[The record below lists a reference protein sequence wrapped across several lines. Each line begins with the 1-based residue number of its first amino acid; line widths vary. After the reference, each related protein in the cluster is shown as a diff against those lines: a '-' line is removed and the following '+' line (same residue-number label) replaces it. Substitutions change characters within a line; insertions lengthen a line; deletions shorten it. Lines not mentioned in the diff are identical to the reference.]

1 MKTFEVSPIGLV
13 HSPFKEKFAIPRQPG
28 LVPEARGI
36 LELLSP
42 YDDPLAVRGLDGFS
56 HIWVIFVFHRSE
68 GYELHV
74 RPYLDEEKKGVFACR
89 APRRPNPI
97 GISLVK
103 LEGIDNNILNIS
115 GLDMLD
121 GSPVLDI
128 KPHVVDFDEFPDIKI
143 GWLQGRVQDA
153 PDKKGG

>member
-1 MKTFEVSPIGLV
+1 MEFRAIGTV
-13 HSPFKEKFAIPRQPG
+13 HSPYREKAEAPIQPRYSSEPGQVEIFPEFADG
-28 LVPEARGI
+28 L
-36 LELLSP
+36 
-42 YDDPLAVRGLDGFS
+42 RGLEGFS

-103 LEGIDNNILNIS
+103 LESIDNNILNIS